1 MTTTLNNTG
10 WTGDSIT
17 GLWTEDGDIVNGVV
31 DATGLFSSILVASGT
46 VVNTRG
52 GDDFISGP
60 GSYGILN
67 FGTINTDSGND
78 SITGSRGQEPDSYG
92 ILNFGTIDTG
102 SGNDSITGSREEGNR
117 ILNFGTINTGSGD
130 DLITGSGGLYGID
143 NWGTIDTGN
152 GNDTIIGSG
161 DSTGFNNRGTIDTGN
176 GNDRLIANGG
186 FMGSEVFLGS
196 GDDYLKGFGSGSFD
210 GGNGQDILELTAG
223 AYTVGISGS
232 AVTFISG
239 STVMRTTGFEQLIA
253 GSAFDF
259 ASLSNGQI
267 ILVSDL
273 PA

>member
-1 MTTTLNNTG
+1 MEVFMTTTLNNTG

-17 GLWTEDGDIVNGVV
+17 GLWTEDGDIVNGMEV

-67 FGTINTDSGND
+67 FGTINTD
-78 SITGSRGQEPDSYG
+78 
-92 ILNFGTIDTG
+92 